1 MRGGAVMISCR
12 AVAAMFRRPWAALRR
27 DPVLTVLLLAL
38 VVLQTGWPRPWASLP
53 GLVDWQT
60 ILTLTGLLW
69 LTKAVELSGFLD
81 WLAQRL
87 VSRLR
92 NERMLALLMVGFA
105 AGLATVLTN
114 DVALFVVVPLALSLA
129 RIAPLRVER
138 LIVFL
143 ALAVNAGSTLTPLGN
158 PQNLFLWQAS
168 GTSFALF
175 VAWMAPLAAGLML
188 LLLAL
193 TAVAF
198 DARPL
203 HLSERGARHGV
214 AWRHFA
220 LLAALF
226 AAFIVLTDHHQ
237 VVWACALAAAGCL
250 ALQRRARRAIDP
262 SRLDSLPSSPSAM
275 IPQLA
280 RSPISVSSRLVT
292 MRVRNESGP
301 ATAVR
306 AAEKPPSFAMPEDE
320 IRTLLAV
327 TARCTIP
334 ASWSAPRARATS
346 TSHRSR
352 SRRCALASSERPSN
366 RSVATKSVP
375 SCVPVS
381 STRTTF
387 G

>member
-129 RIAPLRVER
+129 RIAPLRIER

-250 ALQRRARRAIDP
+250 ALQRRALRAIDWLLLLIFVLMFVVL
-262 SRLDSLPSSPSAM
+262 RLLAGLPEVHA
-275 IPQLA
+275 QLA
-280 RSPISVSSRLVT
+280 RIDLSVVSHVYWSAALVSQVISNV
-292 MRVRNESGP
+292 P
-301 ATAVR
+301 AA
-306 AAEKPPSFAMPEDE
+306 
-320 IRTLLAV
+320 ILLAEY
-327 TARCTIP
+327 
-334 ASWSAPRARATS
+334 
-346 TSHRSR
+346 SHQWR
-352 SRRCALASSERPSN
+352 ALAYGV
-366 RSVATKSVP
+366 SVGGFGFAVGSLANLIALRMAGTTRIWWKFHMVSIPFFIATTLIGLGVL
-375 SCVPVS
+375 
-381 STRTTF
+381 RF
-387 G
+387 IG

>member
-1 MRGGAVMISCR
+1 
-12 AVAAMFRRPWAALRR
+12 MFRRPWAALRR

-129 RIAPLRVER
+129 RIAPLRIER

-250 ALQRRARRAIDP
+250 ALQRRALRAIDWLLLLIFVLMFVVL
-262 SRLDSLPSSPSAM
+262 RLLAGLPEVHA
-275 IPQLA
+275 QLA
-280 RSPISVSSRLVT
+280 RIDLSVVSHVYWSAALVSQVISNV
-292 MRVRNESGP
+292 P
-301 ATAVR
+301 AA
-306 AAEKPPSFAMPEDE
+306 
-320 IRTLLAV
+320 ILLAEY
-327 TARCTIP
+327 
-334 ASWSAPRARATS
+334 
-346 TSHRSR
+346 SHQWR
-352 SRRCALASSERPSN
+352 ALAYGV
-366 RSVATKSVP
+366 SVGGFGFAVGSLANLIALRMAGTTRIWWKFHMVSIPFFIATTLIGLGVL
-375 SCVPVS
+375 
-381 STRTTF
+381 RF
-387 G
+387 IG

>member
-250 ALQRRARRAIDP
+250 ALQRRALRAIDWLLLLIFVLMFVVL
-262 SRLDSLPSSPSAM
+262 RLLAGLPEVHA
-275 IPQLA
+275 QLA
-280 RSPISVSSRLVT
+280 RIDLSVVSHVYWSAALVSQVISNV
-292 MRVRNESGP
+292 P
-301 ATAVR
+301 AA
-306 AAEKPPSFAMPEDE
+306 
-320 IRTLLAV
+320 ILLAEY
-327 TARCTIP
+327 
-334 ASWSAPRARATS
+334 
-346 TSHRSR
+346 SHQWR
-352 SRRCALASSERPSN
+352 ALAYGV
-366 RSVATKSVP
+366 SVGGFGFAVGSLANLIALRMAGTTRIWWKFHMVSIPFFIATTLIGLGVL
-375 SCVPVS
+375 
-381 STRTTF
+381 RF
-387 G
+387 IG

>member
-1 MRGGAVMISCR
+1 MRGQAVTASCR
-12 AVAAMFRRPWAALRR
+12 VAATLLRRPWIVLRR
-27 DPVLTVLLLAL
+27 DPVLAVLLLAL
-38 VVLQTGWPRPWASLP
+38 AVLQLGWPRPWASLP

-87 VSRLR
+87 VRRLR

-105 AGLATVLTN
+105 AGLATLLTN
-114 DVALFVVVPLALSLA
+114 DVALFVVVPLALSLT
-129 RIAPLRVER
+129 RIAPLRIER

-143 ALAVNAGSTLTPLGN
+143 ALAVNAGSALTPLGN

-168 GTSFALF
+168 GVSFALF

-193 TAVAF
+193 TAWAF

-203 HLSERGARHGV
+203 QLSERGARHDV

-226 AAFIVLTDHHQ
+226 AAFIVLTDHHL
-237 VVWACALAAAGCL
+237 VIWACSLAGAGCL
-250 ALQRRARRAIDP
+250 ALQRRALRSIDWLLLLIFVLMFVVL
-262 SRLDSLPSSPSAM
+262 R
-275 IPQLA
+275 
-280 RSPISVSSRLVT
+280 
-292 MRVRNESGP
+292 
-301 ATAVR
+301 
-306 AAEKPPSFAMPEDE
+306 
-320 IRTLLAV
+320 LLAGLPQV
-327 TARCTIP
+327 HAQLGRIDLSVASHVYWSAALVSQVISNVPAAILLAEYSHQWRVLAYGVSVGGFGFAVGSLANLIALRMAGTARIWWKFHIVSIP
-334 ASWSAPRARATS
+334 FFIAT
-346 TSHRSR
+346 TLIGLGVLRF
-352 SRRCALASSERPSN
+352 
-366 RSVATKSVP
+366 V
-375 SCVPVS
+375 
-381 STRTTF
+381 

>member
-1 MRGGAVMISCR
+1 MISCR

-250 ALQRRARRAIDP
+250 ALQRRALRAIDWLLLLIFVLMFVVL
-262 SRLDSLPSSPSAM
+262 RLLAGLPEVHA
-275 IPQLA
+275 QLA
-280 RSPISVSSRLVT
+280 RIDLSVVSHVYWSAALVSQVISNV
-292 MRVRNESGP
+292 P
-301 ATAVR
+301 AA
-306 AAEKPPSFAMPEDE
+306 
-320 IRTLLAV
+320 ILLAEY
-327 TARCTIP
+327 
-334 ASWSAPRARATS
+334 
-346 TSHRSR
+346 SHQWR
-352 SRRCALASSERPSN
+352 ALAYGV
-366 RSVATKSVP
+366 SVGGFGFAVGSLANLIALRMAGTTRIWWKFHMVSIPFFIATTLIGLGVL
-375 SCVPVS
+375 
-381 STRTTF
+381 RF
-387 G
+387 IG